1 MKFTIITVCLNS
13 AKTIRRTFDSLLE
26 QSFEDYE
33 YIVVDGE
40 STDGTLEIIRE
51 YEPKFQGRMRCI
63 SEKDKGIYDAMN
75 KGIRMAKGEYIN
87 IMNSDDWF
95 EKDALKKI
103 AEVPGNPDVIYGCIR
118 LFFPESGAMD
128 IQRID
133 HRRLIERPLF
143 HQGCFIA
150 RKAHEKYG
158 LYDLQYKVCADH
170 DFLLKLY
177 LSGLNFVAID
187 EIISVF
193 SKGGFSEKN
202 KWIYLKENFTLRY
215 KNGVISKWAM
225 IRGICSSRTLCLMEY
240 LFLSAGKLF
249 SSR

>member
-26 QSFEDYE
+26 QSFKDYE

-51 YEPKFQGRMRCI
+51 YEPKFQGRMRWI

-75 KGIRMAKGEYIN
+75 KGIRMAKGDYIN

-118 LFFPESGAMD
+118 LVFPKSGAMD
-128 IQRID
+128 VLRID
-133 HRRLIERPLF
+133 HRRLAETPLF
-143 HQGCFIA
+143 HQGCFIM
-150 RKAHEKYG
+150 RTAHEKYG
-158 LYDLQYKVCADH
+158 LYDLEYRVSADY

-177 LSGLNFVAID
+177 LAGAQFVASD
-187 EIISVF
+187 AVVAFF
-193 SKGGFSEKN
+193 SKEGFSEKN
-202 KWIYLKENFTLRY
+202 RWIFFKDFFTSRY
-215 KNGVISKWAM
+215 KHGEISKAAMLRGVIS
-225 IRGICSSRTLCLMEY
+225 SRLLYFMEHI
-240 LFLSAGKLF
+240 LIWAGKLF
-249 SSR
+249 S